1 MDRRGYE
8 AAGGVAVSCTVLDT
22 GAIVRAREAGATYAE
37 LTARF
42 ECRPKMIRRILKA
55 AGVPSMPGRRRAA

>member
-1 MDRRGYE
+1 MD
-8 AAGGVAVSCTVLDT
+8 VTCTVLDT
-22 GAIVRAREAGATYAE
+22 GAIVRAREAGASYAE

-55 AGVPSMPGRRRAA
+55 AGVPSMPGRRRA